1 MANAH
6 KPLRALH
13 VVGSLRRGG
22 IETWLMNVIRRSHP
36 DLHIDFVLGAQPGES
51 GAYEEEA
58 LQLGSKIFYYPF
70 ESRLHKR
77 LRILGLAKSHGALAK
92 IIREN
97 DYKIVHAHGEE
108 FNGDTM
114 REACLAGAGVRVAH
128 CHSTVLARGRG
139 GPEMWLRWLR
149 HMTIDRARLLR
160 YGTDFVACS
169 RDAGHFLLGS
179 RWDTDARAKVIYCG
193 IPLDAFLE
201 TQAKNLRADLL
212 SKYHLPSDAII
223 VGHAGSMG
231 PTPVKNHPFLVNVF
245 AELAKRDSRYYLFM
259 AGDGPLRPSIAAQ
272 VKSLGIENRVRM
284 PGMIKDIPPLM
295 THLFNV
301 HVMPS
306 TAEGFGIT
314 VTEATAAGLAS
325 VIADALPLEVS
336 ERFTGRAHR
345 LSLQTSLK
353 EWADKIEIAIHQQ
366 EPASQGLARVK
377 QTPLCLDQSIEDL
390 ISMYQARLNSSDKTF

>member
-22 IETWLMNVIRRSHP
+22 IETWLLNIIRRRRS
-36 DLHIDFVLGAQPGES
+36 DLQIDFLLYTSPNQSGE
-51 GAYEEEA
+51 YEVEA
-58 LQLGSKIFYYPF
+58 LSAGCKIFYAPQV
-70 ESRLHKR
+70 SRIRKR
-77 LRILGLAKSHGALAK
+77 LMMLGLLKPNNFLLHTLKEGKYDVLH
-92 IIREN
+92 
-97 DYKIVHAHGEE
+97 VHGEE
-108 FNGDTM
+108 FLGNAERD
-114 REACLAGAGVRVAH
+114 AFLAGTPVRVAH

-139 GPEMWLRWLR
+139 GLEMWLRWLR

-325 VIADALPLEVS
+325 VIADTLPLEVS
-336 ERFTGRAHR
+336 ERFTGRTHR

>member
-1 MANAH
+1 MSHSPA
-6 KPLRALH
+6 PLRSLH

-22 IETWLMNVIRRSHP
+22 IETWLMNIIRRRRP
-36 DLHIDFVLGAQPGES
+36 DLQIDFLLYTQPNQSGE
-51 GAYEEEA
+51 YEKEA
-58 LQLGSKIFYYPF
+58 LQAGCKIFYAPQI
-70 ESRLHKR
+70 SRIRKR
-77 LRILGLAKSHGALAK
+77 LTMMGLLKPNHFLLNTLRQGHYDVLH
-92 IIREN
+92 
-97 DYKIVHAHGEE
+97 VHGEE
-108 FNGDTM
+108 FLGNAVRD
-114 REACLAGAGVRVAH
+114 AFLAGVPVRVAH

-139 GPEMWLRWLR
+139 GLEMWFRWLR
-149 HMTIDRARLLR
+149 HVTIDRARLLR
-160 YGTDFVACS
+160 YGTDFIACS
-169 RDAGHFLLGS
+169 RDAGRFLLGS
-179 RWDTDARAKVIYCG
+179 RWDSDPRAKVIYCG
-193 IPLDAFLE
+193 IPLDAFIE
-201 TQAKNLRADLL
+201 TQGKKLRAELL
-212 SKYHLPSDAII
+212 KQYHLPNDAIV

-245 AELAKRDSRYYLFM
+245 AELSKRDSRYYLFM

-284 PGMIKDIPPLM
+284 PGVIKDIPPLM

-325 VIADALPLEVS
+325 VIADTLPLEVS
-336 ERFTGRAHR
+336 ERFTGRTHR
-345 LSLQTSLK
+345 LSLQISLK

-366 EPASQGLARVK
+366 EPASQGLARVQ